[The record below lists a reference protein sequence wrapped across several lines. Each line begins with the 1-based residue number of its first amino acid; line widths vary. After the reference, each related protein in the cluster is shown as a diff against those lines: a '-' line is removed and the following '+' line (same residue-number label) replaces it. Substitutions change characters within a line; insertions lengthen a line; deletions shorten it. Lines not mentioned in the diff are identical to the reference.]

1 MQSVLI
7 RTIFYLCENAQNS
20 HNFCSIWVLF
30 FVLWKIIS
38 MAIFPWKFISWLRP
52 LQYNSGD
59 AIRTIRA
66 YTWPS
71 WHLLLH
77 CRGHSQLIQIFI
89 GRWSWMLSCTEKNR
103 TQIEKKVWEIWVFS
117 QKKMQKR
124 VVFSHNCINGL
135 IRDIYCISA
144 RLYVVRY
151 NIKIVREGTINR
163 YWAQLGCIY
172 PGTV

>member
-1 MQSVLI
+1 MVLDVVLHRKKQNSNREKGVGDLSVL
-7 RTIFYLCENAQNS
+7 A
-20 HNFCSIWVLF
+20 
-30 FVLWKIIS
+30 
-38 MAIFPWKFISWLRP
+38 
-52 LQYNSGD
+52 
-59 AIRTIRA
+59 
-66 YTWPS
+66 
-71 WHLLLH
+71 
-77 CRGHSQLIQIFI
+77 
-89 GRWSWMLSCTEKNR
+89 
-103 TQIEKKVWEIWVFS
+103 
-117 QKKMQKR
+117 KKMQKR